1 MQRVRYFADIKGHKE
16 IVSFLQRN
24 ISSGTLSHFIIFEGP
39 EGIGKT
45 SLARLVAC
53 ELTHCSE
60 SERDS
65 VINDNVSTDSVKLY
79 NLSIDGGKDAATS
92 IVKDMNTS
100 LSQSPIRVIVAD
112 EAHGISNTAQDTL
125 LEPLEHI
132 PPNVYILLSTTDL
145 YQLKP
150 TLRSRAVTLH
160 LRPLAQGDIVALLS
174 EVVERNKLV
183 IQRQQAILPLL
194 AQWCEGKP
202 RVAINLLESFGQD
215 VTVSEETV
223 KAFIGYQS
231 VDDILPLLRSYSHHV
246 SEGVAII
253 NEMTIS
259 ESLIDI
265 VIECLRVIHSH
276 ASYKLSLQD
285 ARKVREAAKGVSE
298 TSLIVFL
305 HGLTQG
311 ELTRRCVLNAYIA
324 SHPMYR
330 HSISPKEESS
340 LELQTIGDNTLA
352 VPLVTG
358 KNRAPALSELL
369 SNSKGVLK

>member
-1 MQRVRYFADIKGHKE
+1 MQRVRYFTDIKGHKS

-24 ISSGTLSHFIIFEGP
+24 ISNGTLSHFIIFDGP

-53 ELTHCSE
+53 ELAHCSE
-60 SERDS
+60 SDRDS
-65 VINDNVSTDSVKLY
+65 VINDNVSIDSVKLY
-79 NLSIDGGKDAATS
+79 NLSIDGGKDAAID
-92 IVKDMNTS
+92 IVKAMNTS
-100 LSQSPIRVIVAD
+100 LSSSPIRVIVAD
-112 EAHGISNTAQDTL
+112 EAHGISNAAQDTL

-160 LRPLAQGDIVALLS
+160 LHPLAQGDIVALLS
-174 EVVERNKLV
+174 EVAERNHLT

-202 RVAINLLESFGQD
+202 RVAINLLESFGNNTSVD
-215 VTVSEETV
+215 EETL

-231 VDDILPLLRSYSHHV
+231 VDDILPLLRSYTHHV
-246 SEGVAII
+246 SEGIAVI
-253 NEMTIS
+253 NEMTITD
-259 ESLIDI
+259 SLVDLI
-265 VIECLRVIHSH
+265 IECLRVLHSH
-276 ASYKLSLQD
+276 ASYRLSIQD
-285 ARKVREAAKGVSE
+285 ARKVREATKGVSE

-305 HGLTQG
+305 HGITQG
-311 ELTRRCVLNAYIA
+311 ELTRKRVLNAYIE

-330 HSISPKEESS
+330 HAISPKEEAN
-340 LELQTIGDNTLA
+340 LELQTISDNTSF
-352 VPLVTG
+352 VPITNG
-358 KNRAPALSELL
+358 SNRAPALSELL